1 MENETSNFIGFKS
14 LMMAGIASADGTA
27 SGSGY
32 GEAAACANA
41 KTNARADLNG
51 IPDSECT
58 CDAPK
63 SENGKWYCYVDYTSR
78 SSSYSS
84 SSSNSSSYS
93 SGSSSYSSP
102 SYTPSYGGSSGRFT
116 PTQIPQRN
124 PYVLSGQR

>member
-1 MENETSNFIGFKS
+1 MKHQILLGLSV
-14 LMMAGIASADGTA
+14 LMVANIALADGTA

-32 GEAAACANA
+32 GKAEACASA
-41 KTNARADLNG
+41 KRSARINFNG

-63 SENGKWYCYVDYTSR
+63 YEDGKWFCYVDYTSR

-84 SSSNSSSYS
+84 SSSSGDYS

-102 SYTPSYGGSSGRFT
+102 SYTPSYNSSGRFIPT
-116 PTQIPQRN
+116 PVPQRHN
-124 PYVLSGQR
+124 PYILQGQR